1 MFTTLMRPQWF
12 GSDVRRFDRLMN
24 EVLGRWDRD
33 DESAP
38 VTAAW
43 VPSVDVF
50 EGKDAVRIIAELPGV
65 KPEDVKLA
73 VENQT
78 LTLRGDKK
86 QVAEETAGTV
96 HRYERSYGSFARSF
110 RLPESVDA
118 DRIEARYE
126 HGVLTVTLPK
136 SEKTRAR
143 EIAVKVQ

>member
-1 MFTTLMRPQWF
+1 MFATLTRPQWF
-12 GSDVRRFDRLMN
+12 SNDVRRFNRLMD
-24 EVLGRWDRD
+24 EVLGQWSQG
-33 DESAP
+33 DESSS

-43 VPSVDVF
+43 VPPVDVF
-50 EGKDAVRIIAELPGV
+50 EGKDAVRIVAELPGV
-65 KPEDVKLA
+65 RPEDVKLSI
-73 VENQT
+73 ENQT
-78 LTLRGDKK
+78 LTLRGEKK
-86 QVAEETAGTV
+86 QAAEESTETV

-110 RLPESVDA
+110 RLPETVDA